1 MRIGLVLLLYA
12 CSASQAFALDTC
24 RVSRADPQ
32 MRTCSYAPAQ
42 RYRVVGVVG
51 QPVNLTFGAGETIK
65 RIEWGYSGVDEKGN
79 PIPAWRGP
87 KIGGQAM
94 PGDAFKNNLP
104 VWPLKDG
111 HSQLLVIT
119 ATEKGEER
127 PYQFDLIARKP
138 LPDCGINPGG
148 AGCPEDRET
157 TSGLAFVYPAEI
169 AAARVAVRR
178 ERQEWRDEAL
188 AALRLRTDALY
199 GQRNWRYMAHGEARY
214 AALAPARISDNGALT
229 EMQWPGNVPRPSIY
243 LWDPKT
249 RQETIAPN
257 TVREDGIVV
266 VHTTSE
272 WFRLRLGDKA
282 VLDLHN
288 LGWSPNRP
296 DPGTGTTS
304 PDVLRE
310 VRHAK

>member
-1 MRIGLVLLLYA
+1 MRTAYLALLCA
-12 CSASQAFALDTC
+12 CAACPAYALDTC
-24 RVSRADPQ
+24 RVSTADPQ

-51 QPVNLTFGAGETIK
+51 QPVNLTFGSSEAVK
-65 RIEWGYSGVDEKGN
+65 RIEWGYSGVDDKGN

-87 KIGGQAM
+87 KIGNQGM

-104 VWPLKDG
+104 IWPLKEG

-119 ATEKGEER
+119 TTDKGEER

-138 LPDCGINPGG
+138 LPDCDVDRNGP
-148 AGCPEDRET
+148 GCPDDRQT
-157 TSGLAFVYPAEI
+157 TSGLAFVYPADV
-169 AAARVAVRR
+169 AAARAELVREGR
-178 ERQEWRDEAL
+178 ERRNEA
-188 AALRLRTDALY
+188 AAEARLRTDVFW
-199 GQRNWRYMAHGEARY
+199 GQRNWRYVAHGEPRY

-243 LWDPKT
+243 LWDPKI
-249 RQETIAPN
+249 RQEAIAPS
-257 TVREDGIVV
+257 TVREDGTVV

-272 WFRLRLGDKA
+272 WFRLRLADKA
-282 VLDLHN
+282 VLDIHN

-296 DPGTGTTS
+296 NPGTGTTS

-310 VRHAK
+310 VRQAK